1 MVHRMR
7 KVHYNYWLANLNDIG
22 AVKITALLKVFENS
36 EEIYKASESQLVK
49 RLNENE
55 ETLGILK
62 SKDIDTIVDRDKKD
76 IKKIQDSYNKLG
88 DMGINFVCQR
98 DKYYPSRLY
107 NIYGSP
113 FALYYR
119 GKLPDEK
126 RKALAIVGARNCSQY
141 GREMAKSFSSALA
154 RAGIDIISGLAR
166 GIDTYAQQGALA
178 GGGKTYSVMGCGVD
192 ICYPRDNINLFME
205 IRKKGGII
213 SEFSPGTPPL
223 AGHFPMRNRII
234 SGLADGVLVIEAKE
248 KSGSLITVDMG
259 LEQGRDIFTLPGRV
273 TDKLSE
279 GCNNLI
285 KMGAKPV
292 TNPNEILEDL
302 LPNHVEKRTESKKN
316 INLLEEKAKVV
327 YANLSLEPRHI
338 EEISMDTNLPI
349 DQLMEQLFDLELRG
363 YARQTMKNYY
373 VLVEY

>member
-1 MVHRMR
+1 ME
-7 KVHYNYWLANLNDIG
+7 KVHYNYWLANLKNIG
-22 AVKITALLKVFENS
+22 ALKISALLKVFEDS
-36 EEIYKASESQLVK
+36 EEIYKASEKEIVK
-49 RLNENE
+49 RLNENK
-55 ETLGILK
+55 ETIGIVK
-62 SKDIDTIVDRDKKD
+62 SKDIDTIIDRDKKD
-76 IKKIQDSYNKLG
+76 IKKIQDNYNKLG
-88 DMGINFVCQR
+88 DMGINFVCQG
-98 DKYYPSRLY
+98 DKYYPSILY

-126 RKALAIVGARNCSQY
+126 RKTLAIVGARNCSQY
-141 GREMAKSFSSALA
+141 GREMAKSFASALA
-154 RAGIDIISGLAR
+154 RAGIGIISGLAR

-178 GGGKTYSVMGCGVD
+178 GGGETYSIMGCGVD

-205 IRKKGGII
+205 IIKKGGVI
-213 SEFSPGTPPL
+213 SEFPPGTPPL

-234 SGLADGVLVIEAKE
+234 SGLADGVFVIEAKE

-259 LEQGRDIFTLPGRV
+259 LEQGKDIFALPGRI

-302 LPNHVEKRTESKKN
+302 LPNHVDKKAKSKIN
-316 INLLEEKAKVV
+316 INSLEQKGKVV
-327 YANLSLEPRHI
+327 YANLSLVPRHI
-338 EEISMDTNLPI
+338 EEISMDTNMAI
-349 DQLMEQLFDLELRG
+349 DELMEQLLDLELRG

>member
-1 MVHRMR
+1 MVYKME
-7 KVHYNYWLANLNDIG
+7 KVHYNYWLANLKNIG
-22 AVKITALLKVFENS
+22 AVKISALLKVFEDS
-36 EEIYKASESQLVK
+36 EEIYKASEKEIVK
-49 RLNENE
+49 RLNENK
-55 ETLGILK
+55 ETIGIVK
-62 SKDIDTIVDRDKKD
+62 SKDIDTIIDRDKKD
-76 IKKIQDSYNKLG
+76 IKKIQDNYNKLG
-88 DMGINFVCQR
+88 DMGINFVCQG
-98 DKYYPSRLY
+98 DKYYPSILY

-126 RKALAIVGARNCSQY
+126 RKTLAIVGARNCSQY
-141 GREMAKSFSSALA
+141 GREMAKSFASALA
-154 RAGIDIISGLAR
+154 RAGIGIISGLAR

-178 GGGKTYSVMGCGVD
+178 GGGETYSIMGCGVD

-205 IRKKGGII
+205 IIKKGGVI
-213 SEFSPGTPPL
+213 SEFPPGTPPL

-234 SGLADGVLVIEAKE
+234 SGLADGVFVIEAKE

-259 LEQGRDIFTLPGRV
+259 LEQGKDIFALPGRI

-302 LPNHVEKRTESKKN
+302 LPNHVDKKAKSKIN
-316 INLLEEKAKVV
+316 INSLEQKGKVV
-327 YANLSLEPRHI
+327 YANLSLVPRHI
-338 EEISMDTNLPI
+338 EEISMDTNMAI
-349 DQLMEQLFDLELRG
+349 DELMEQLLDLELRG